1 MALLE
6 DHTGGAAVGSGIPAG
21 SICKVGILKNT
32 FKMSNV
38 TGTPTSTDV
47 YKVLDIPAGYMV
59 LSAWFNVTEPEVTN
73 ATAQVSLGDGNQVAG
88 FVAAATVAAAGLHVP
103 AGSETYQAY
112 VGEFYT
118 AADTLDLV
126 VSVAALTEFECEV
139 FALVVKLT
147 DDADE

>member
-6 DHTGGAAVGSGIPAG
+6 DHTGGAAVGTAIPQDG
-21 SICKVGILKNT
+21 LNKVYVKKT
-32 FKMSNV
+32 RFDMANV
-38 TGTPTSTDV
+38 AGTPTSTDV
-47 YKVLDIPAGYMV
+47 FRVIDIPAGTMV
-59 LSAWFNVTEPEVTN
+59 LSAWFNVVTAEATN
-73 ATAQVSLGDGNQVAG
+73 PTAQVSLGDGTQVAG

-126 VSVAALTEFECEV
+126 VSVAALTEFVCDV
-139 FALVVKLT
+139 YALCVDLG
-147 DDADE
+147 